1 MPLIQEQTPF
11 EKYRDGTSFQ
21 FHREITRPFGDL
33 DDILAWCKAELQGDW
48 RWQLIDVSTD
58 LRPGTYKFYFDSE
71 RDCVA
76 FVLQWS

>member
-1 MPLIQEQTPF
+1 MPLIQESPA
-11 EKYRDGTSFQ
+11 RDGTSFRFQ
-21 FHREITRPFGDL
+21 REITRPFGDL
-33 DDILAWCKAELQGDW
+33 DDILAWCKSELRGDW